1 MTIDNDGGRDAEN
14 DDYDD
19 QLTIAM
25 KIEPEKGEVWITVR
39 LIARLR
45 VGAGDCLKFSICC
58 VLKCECLKCSMCCV
72 LKRPVSG

>member
-25 KIEPEKGEVWITVR
+25 KIEPEKGEVWITAR

-45 VGAGDCLKFSICC
+45 VGAGDCLK
-58 VLKCECLKCSMCCV
+58 CSMCCL